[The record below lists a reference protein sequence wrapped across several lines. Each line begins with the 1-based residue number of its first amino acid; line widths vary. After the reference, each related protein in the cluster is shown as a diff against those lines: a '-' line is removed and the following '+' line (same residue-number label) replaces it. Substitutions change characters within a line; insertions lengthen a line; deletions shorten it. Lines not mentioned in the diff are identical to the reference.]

1 MKNIKKFSL
10 FFLFIGLIGASCS
23 TDEENTVVPKTL
35 EQYKQDFS
43 QFVSAEKTK
52 VQNCKMG
59 YNKGDFKYSSDSTNF
74 KTYCADYLNVLIAAE
89 AVLAKSDLTIA
100 DIVKAN
106 GTLASPGKL
115 FNSSLWISDRRPLN
129 DAIIAAQELLA
140 ATPEGTDPGQAP
152 AEARTAFTNAITAA
166 KKVRDSSYTIER
178 QVQEAVQK
186 LEEAKNA
193 FLAAIIH

>member
-59 YNKGDFKYSSDSTNF
+59 YNKGDFKYSS
-74 KTYCADYLNVLIAAE
+74 
-89 AVLAKSDLTIA
+89 
-100 DIVKAN
+100 
-106 GTLASPGKL
+106 
-115 FNSSLWISDRRPLN
+115 
-129 DAIIAAQELLA
+129 
-140 ATPEGTDPGQAP
+140 
-152 AEARTAFTNAITAA
+152 
-166 KKVRDSSYTIER
+166 
-178 QVQEAVQK
+178 
-186 LEEAKNA
+186 
-193 FLAAIIH
+193 